1 MKLLREI
8 LLRLHVAGPRLLG
21 VRRARSQAV
30 LKVTV
35 PQPLSEVAIAPIAQ
49 ISHTHSKPLPYAVST
64 DDRRQAA

>member
-8 LLRLHVAGPRLLG
+8 LLRLHVAGQRLLG
-21 VRRARSQAV
+21 VRRASSQAV

-35 PQPLSEVAIAPIAQ
+35 PQPLSEVVTAPIAQ
-49 ISHTHSKPLPYAVST
+49 ISHAHAKPLAYTAST